1 MLHFIRDRAQGW
13 IAWFIV
19 GLISIPFALWG
30 VNSYVSGPTDTIVA
44 EVNGEEITQTAL
56 LEAVQRYRDQ
66 MRQMMGEE
74 FNPEMFDNAE
84 IRYVVLDDLIDQ
96 QLIRSAADE
105 LGLRISDRQIAQ
117 FIQQTPAFQR
127 DGTFDSEQY
136 QMVLARAGFTPTSY
150 EASLRDDL
158 LGQQLIQSVEGS
170 TLVSEV
176 EVERLLKLENQQ
188 REIAFGVVKLEDFL
202 DDTEVDEADV
212 RGFFDANQS
221 SFTSPEQISLDYL
234 ELSLDDIS
242 TQVEVSEEQLQQ
254 YYVDNKAQF
263 VGPEQ
268 RRASHILIEDNEE
281 SEQILAEIQTK
292 LEEGQ
297 TFEELAETYSIDVGS
312 AASGGDLGVIQR
324 DVMEPAFEEA
334 VFALENVGDISE
346 PVKTEFGYHI
356 IQLTDI
362 DQSSNVEFAD
372 VKEKVEQQ
380 YKRQQAERQ
389 FYDKAEELANL
400 TYENPET
407 LDIAAET
414 LGLDIKTSGKF
425 TRSGGSG
432 IAENQEVVKAAFS
445 DDVLN
450 QELNSQV
457 LELSDTRLVVVRK
470 NSHVDATLLP
480 FDSVAPAITEQLRYQ
495 RASDLAYIQGESRLQ
510 ELKSGASAT
519 QVFPDT
525 WQPATYYGRDSQ
537 DISAQILDQAF
548 RLPNAESTQYAGFT
562 ADNGN
567 YVVIAVSDVKQGS
580 VEDVEPEMRDGLVSN
595 LTRLNGRVEM
605 AAFLNTLRSEADIE
619 IYESRVTSSEEE

>member
-44 EVNGEEITQTAL
+44 EVNGEEVTQTAL

-297 TFEELAETYSIDVGS
+297 TFEELAETYSVDVGS
-312 AASGGDLGVIQR
+312 AASGGDLGAIQR

-414 LGLDIKTSGKF
+414 LGLDIKTSEKF

>member
-44 EVNGEEITQTAL
+44 EVNGEEVTQTAL

-312 AASGGDLGVIQR
+312 AASGGDLGAIQR

-414 LGLDIKTSGKF
+414 LGLDIKTSEKF

>member
-44 EVNGEEITQTAL
+44 EVNGEEVTQTAL

-297 TFEELAETYSIDVGS
+297 TFEELAETYSVDVGS
-312 AASGGDLGVIQR
+312 AASGGDLGAIQR